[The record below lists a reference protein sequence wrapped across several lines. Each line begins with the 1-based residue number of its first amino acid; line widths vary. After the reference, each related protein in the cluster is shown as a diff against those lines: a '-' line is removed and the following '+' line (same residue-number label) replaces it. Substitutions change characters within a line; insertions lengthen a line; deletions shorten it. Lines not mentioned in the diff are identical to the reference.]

1 MKKTKLLNLTAKY
14 WFEKGRRLA
23 RDGRHQE
30 AIETFDQAIAKD
42 PAYAE
47 AYFVRG
53 SCYYALGSYDQA
65 ADDIDAAA
73 ILGCRDAQFWSKHAT
88 QPVITSADGQ
98 QE

>member
-1 MKKTKLLNLTAKY
+1 MEKTGNLNLAAQDC
-14 WFEKGRRLA
+14 FERGRRLT

-30 AIETFDQAIAKD
+30 AIEAFNLAIDKI

-47 AYFVRG
+47 AYFARG
-53 SCYYALGSYDQA
+53 ACYYTLGSYHQA

-88 QPVITSADGQ
+88 QPVITSANGR

>member
-1 MKKTKLLNLTAKY
+1 MEKTKLLNLTAKD

-23 RDGRHQE
+23 RDGCHQE
-30 AIETFDQAIAKD
+30 AIETFNQAIAND
-42 PAYAE
+42 SAYAA

-53 SCYYALGSYDQA
+53 ACYYALGCYHQA

-73 ILGCRDAQFWSKHAT
+73 ILGCQDAQFWSKHAT
-88 QPVITSADGQ
+88 QPAITSSDGR